1 LAFLPGLLI
10 ICGWRFYL
18 RAMHAPTAAD
28 FLPVNLATF
37 GSHLDR
43 VLPLL
48 SALLTEF
55 HNLPT
60 WSLFWF
66 VLAVGVAYL
75 LGQMRNPATLV
86 LLIALFVPI
95 VLYLLIY
102 VFSSWPNYLEHVG
115 LSMSRLLLHV
125 APVGFLIT
133 ILAVSRR
140 NRKDPAHVRERG
152 AVTCAMAGSERTPM
166 VELA

>member
-1 LAFLPGLLI
+1 
-10 ICGWRFYL
+10 
-18 RAMHAPTAAD
+18 MHAPQAAD
-28 FLPVNLATF
+28 FLPMNLETF
-37 GSHLDR
+37 SSHLDR
-43 VLPLL
+43 ILPLF
-48 SALLTEF
+48 SALLAEF

-66 VLAVGVAYL
+66 VVAVGVAYL
-75 LGQMRNPATLV
+75 LGQMRNPGTPV
-86 LLIALFVPI
+86 LLTALFVPI

-115 LSMSRLLLHV
+115 LSISRLLLHV

-133 ILAVSRR
+133 ILAVSHRSEK
-140 NRKDPAHVRERG
+140 NPARVHEDGV
-152 AVTCAMAGSERTPM
+152 VTCAMAGSERTPV